1 MCFALSQSES
11 ATKRHLVNSVK
22 GTGPFC
28 LFSLDCGRCSG
39 FGKGAVLHIDG
50 TNRKCIYN
58 RSFEGKETW
67 HGEHFAVNF
76 SIRGYFPNWRAR
88 VIITTKTISQANKN
102 VYIWSFPVIILS
114 LMIFRCLSGFIW
126 PVTALRPLSVFVF
139 TRTSANRITQT
150 KGFL

>member
-1 MCFALSQSES
+1 VCFALSQSES

-88 VIITTKTISQANKN
+88 VIITTKTISQAKTKSLYS
-102 VYIWSFPVIILS
+102 VFPCYHSF
-114 LMIFRCLSGFIW
+114 
-126 PVTALRPLSVFVF
+126 TYDLSVSF
-139 TRTSANRITQT
+139 
-150 KGFL
+150 GFYLASNSIAAVVCVCLHENVSK